1 MSNSSVPTS
10 METSAIGK
18 SAIRRISFRLVPFL
32 MLGYLIA
39 YIDRSNVGFAS
50 LQMNDDI
57 GLSSAVFGFGASI
70 FFIAYV
76 VFEVPSNILMEKF
89 GARVWIARIMIS
101 WGVVS
106 AATAL
111 IVGPSSFIA
120 MRILLGVAE
129 AGFFPGVIL
138 YLTYWFPPAYRA
150 RVVAWFAVAIPLS
163 SIIGS
168 PISGYLLGLD
178 GLFGLRGWQLLF
190 LIEGLPA
197 VILGIIA
204 MFVLPSHPKDA
215 KWLPSAER
223 DWLENKLAEETI
235 VEQSER
241 LPLMKI
247 LLSPKILILALVY
260 ASTAAISQ
268 GLSLWQP
275 QMIKSFGLTDVQV
288 GWINAVPF
296 AVAVIVMLLWS
307 RYSDKTRKRVMST
320 VVPMCVAAVGLIFIP
335 WAVSLPLF
343 MIVVS
348 IVLMGT
354 YASKGPFWSLS
365 TEWMGKR
372 EAVAG
377 VAMVN
382 ALGSLAA
389 FGGNWVIGAIH
400 DNTGSFG
407 LSMLPLMI
415 LGFVSSAVLIIAA
428 RAQGK
433 KTLNV

>member
-1 MSNSSVPTS
+1 M
-10 METSAIGK
+10 
-18 SAIRRISFRLVPFL
+18 
-32 MLGYLIA
+32 
-39 YIDRSNVGFAS
+39 D
-50 LQMNDDI
+50 
-57 GLSSAVFGFGASI
+57 GA
-70 FFIAYV
+70 
-76 VFEVPSNILMEKF
+76 
-89 GARVWIARIMIS
+89 GARFATGTIAECSFDGTRNSLIWIPDS
-101 WGVVS
+101 
-106 AATAL
+106 
-111 IVGPSSFIA
+111 
-120 MRILLGVAE
+120 
-129 AGFFPGVIL
+129 
-138 YLTYWFPPAYRA
+138 
-150 RVVAWFAVAIPLS
+150 
-163 SIIGS
+163 
-168 PISGYLLGLD
+168 
-178 GLFGLRGWQLLF
+178 
-190 LIEGLPA
+190 
-197 VILGIIA
+197 IIA
-204 MFVLPSHPKDA
+204 MFVLPSRPKDA
-215 KWLPSAER
+215 KWLPAAER

-296 AVAVIVMLLWS
+296 AAAVIVMLLWS

-320 VVPMCVAAVGLIFIP
+320 VIPMCVAAVGLIFIP